1 MTGTATSSCV
11 TAYIVVYDPDAGF
24 VTGGGWIQS
33 PAGAY
38 TPENSGDANV
48 TGRANFGFV
57 AKYKKGATV
66 PTGSTEFQFQAGS
79 LNFHSNDYEWLVVA
93 GSKAMYKGTG
103 TVNGVGGYSFIL
115 TAIDGS
121 PDRLRMKIRNS
132 GGVLYDNQ
140 HGADDDGTASTVL
153 SGGSIVIHR

>member
-1 MTGTATSSCV
+1 LAE
-11 TAYIVVYDPDAGF
+11 
-24 VTGGGWIQS
+24 
-33 PAGAY
+33 PASARG
-38 TPENSGDANV
+38 
-48 TGRANFGFV
+48 
-57 AKYKKGATV
+57 
-66 PTGSTEFQFQAGS
+66 
-79 LNFHSNDYEWLVVA
+79 LVVA

-121 PDRLRMKIRNS
+121 PDRLRMKIVNS

-140 HGADDDGTASTVL
+140 HGGGDDGTASTTL